1 VFVER
6 CQNFAEDARAADPR
20 FDDGGFFFRPNDP
33 AKNKAGVAGKDRHGR
48 ERYASYG
55 GMTADGM
62 RALLACG
69 VPRDHPRIVAAHR
82 WLERSFT
89 VEQNPGRFAADREV
103 IRDATDYY
111 YCRSVAMTFERLKLR
126 EVATPAGKV
135 RWAEALVEELIRR
148 QRPDGAW
155 VNRYTDTK
163 EDDPL
168 VSTPSAVAALAVCRR
183 VIAGG

>member
-1 VFVER
+1 
-6 CQNFAEDARAADPR
+6 
-20 FDDGGFFFRPNDP
+20 
-33 AKNKAGVAGKDRHGR
+33 
-48 ERYASYG
+48 
-55 GMTADGM
+55 
-62 RALLACG
+62 
-69 VPRDHPRIVAAHR
+69 
-82 WLERSFT
+82 
-89 VEQNPGRFAADREV
+89 V
-103 IRDATDYY
+103 IRDATYYY

-135 RWAEALVEELIRR
+135 RWAEVLAEELIRR